1 MYQVPIAPFS
11 AGGTR
16 LERILN
22 LLSLFTMA
30 MTVPQVV
37 AVWTQQNA
45 GGVSLISWSAYLL
58 AAVVWFFHGLQKR
71 DPAIYL
77 ACIGWIILD
86 AAIVIGV
93 VVHR

>member
-1 MYQVPIAPFS
+1 MYQVPIAPVS

-16 LERILN
+16 LERVLN

-58 AAVVWFFHGLQKR
+58 AAVVWLFHGLQKR

-86 AAIVIGV
+86 AAIVMGV